1 MIKKKSQDKHEEG
14 NRGDEQRIGDI
25 EELANDICAA
35 CKTRHRC
42 KNKAPCAMACTVA
55 KSLYSDYSYRKIQD
69 GAVVLTADELA
80 EYETNYD
87 KVYEQAKADIVGNM
101 ADGGTS
107 CHWCMD
113 AQYQRGRKDA
123 ATEIFSRLLKAVGD
137 HGNGY
142 IPTERD
148 CVMRFVY
155 LKDWLKDVSIGFGVE
170 VKDDTLD

>member
-1 MIKKKSQDKHEEG
+1 MTENEMIEEMINILGNCKEKDTCNKCEFSTYKLCYIAKKKS
-14 NRGDEQRIGDI
+14 
-25 EELANDICAA
+25 A
-35 CKTRHRC
+35 T
-42 KNKAPCAMACTVA
+42 
-55 KSLYSDYSYRKIQD
+55 SLYNAGYRKVPD
-69 GAVVLTADELA
+69 GAVVLTADEFAL
-80 EYETNYD
+80 YETNYD
-87 KVYEQAKADIVGNM
+87 KVYEQAKADIIGNM

-170 VKDDTLD
+170 VKDDTSD